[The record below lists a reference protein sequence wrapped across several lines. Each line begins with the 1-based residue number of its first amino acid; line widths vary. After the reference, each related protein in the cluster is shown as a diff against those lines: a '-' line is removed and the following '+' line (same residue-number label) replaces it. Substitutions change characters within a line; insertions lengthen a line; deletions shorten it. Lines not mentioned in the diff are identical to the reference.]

1 MLHKQFVEVDAL
13 LDVVL
18 GGAWKT
24 TGYRGTKQRQRKNV
38 LPLGECEKLHDNHPM
53 HILYIYT
60 VYALGGDFKRSGDEM
75 WGVEVAKGKS
85 KNQTADTK

>member
-1 MLHKQFVEVDAL
+1 MLHKQFIEVNAL

-38 LPLGECEKLHDNHPM
+38 LPLGECEKLHDTDLPNF
-53 HILYIYT
+53 IKNIYDDLKEGF
-60 VYALGGDFKRSGDEM
+60 Y
-75 WGVEVAKGKS
+75 EVLWNKD
-85 KNQTADTK
+85 Q